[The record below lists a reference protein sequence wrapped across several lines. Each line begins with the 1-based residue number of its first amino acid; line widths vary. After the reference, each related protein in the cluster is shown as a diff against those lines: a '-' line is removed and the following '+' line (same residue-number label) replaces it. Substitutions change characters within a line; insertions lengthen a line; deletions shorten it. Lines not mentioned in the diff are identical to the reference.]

1 MISGETILLTGGAGF
16 IGSHL
21 VEALLPHNHLH
32 VFDTFRRHPVESHPL
47 RDHDNVTFFQG
58 DVRDMD
64 GLRNA
69 SNGVTRVLH
78 LASVAG
84 VSTVLNNPSLTMNVA
99 IQGTTNILELAR
111 ENPSIKRVIT
121 YSTSEVF
128 GSHALNVTEN
138 DPTPLGPVSES
149 RWTYAASKI
158 ASEHLAMSY
167 GREFGVPAVSLR
179 PFNVYGPG
187 QVGEG
192 AIHNFI
198 ARAIRNEPIIVNND
212 GRQIRSW
219 CYVSDMVDG
228 TLRALESE
236 QSVGEAFN
244 IGNPQATITVVRLA
258 ELIVRLAGSSSK
270 IEYRKRD
277 YPDVEVR
284 LPNIDKAREYLA
296 FEPRVSMEDGIART
310 IAWYREQLT

>member
-1 MISGETILLTGGAGF
+1 MITGETLLLTGGAGF
-16 IGSHL
+16 IGTHL
-21 VEALLPHNHLH
+21 AEALLPHNKLRIL
-32 VFDTFRRHPVESHPL
+32 DTFRRHPIDEHRLREHPNVEL
-47 RDHDNVTFFQG
+47 VAG
-58 DVRDMD
+58 DVRDREQLARVAD
-64 GLRNA
+64 GCDRI
-69 SNGVTRVLH
+69 LH

-84 VSTVLNNPSLTMNVA
+84 VSTVLNNPSTTMNVA
-99 IQGTTNILELAR
+99 IQGTTNVLDIAK
-111 ENPSIKRVIT
+111 ENPAIKRVVT

-128 GSHALNVTEN
+128 GRFALNVGET
-138 DPTPLGPVSES
+138 DPTPIGPVNES

-158 ASEHLAMSY
+158 VAEHLAMAY
-167 GREFGVPAVSLR
+167 HREFDVPAVSLR

-187 QVGEG
+187 QIGEG

-198 ARAIRNEPIIVNND
+198 VRAIRNEPIIVNND

-228 TLRALESE
+228 TLRALESDDA
-236 QSVGEAFN
+236 VGLAFN

-258 ELIVRLAGSSSK
+258 ELVIRLAGSRST

-284 LPNIDKAREYLA
+284 LPSIERAREYLA
-296 FEPRVSMEDGIART
+296 FEPEVSLEAGIART
-310 IAWYREQLT
+310 IAWYREQHA